1 MLKMSKKSILR
12 PGHVELRVMDLDEAL
27 HHYKSILGLIETGRD
42 HLGRVYLK
50 AWDEHDHHC
59 LILKESDNPGME
71 YMGFKTTSPEM
82 LESLAEDL
90 KNYGVEIEWI
100 EAGQNL
106 ATGKR
111 LRFKAPT
118 GHHFELYAEKDLYGN
133 GMPTTNPGIKAE
145 GLKGIHPSRFD
156 HCALMGSEVEESY
169 KLFKDVLG
177 FQLTEQVLDGQT
189 MMAAFMSCSNKP
201 HDIAFIHADDKG
213 KLHHMSFFV
222 DSWAH
227 VLEAADTIANHDV
240 PHEIGPTRHGIT
252 RGETVYFFDPSG
264 NRNEV
269 FSGGYIW
276 YADRPTLTWTVDE
289 LPKAIFY
296 TERKLS
302 ESFFTVMT

>member
-1 MLKMSKKSILR
+1 MNKKPILR
-12 PGHVELRVMDLDEAL
+12 PGHVELRVMDLNEAL
-27 HHYKSILGLIETGRD
+27 NHYVNIVGLVETGRD
-42 HLGRVYLK
+42 QLGRVYLK

-59 LILKESDNPGME
+59 LILKEADNPGME
-71 YMGFKTTSPEM
+71 CMAFKTASTEDIDI
-82 LESLAEDL
+82 LEKKLN
-90 KNYGVEIEWI
+90 NYGVETRWMEP
-100 EAGQNL
+100 GQNL

-111 LRFKAPT
+111 LRFTAPT
-118 GHHFELYAEKDLYGN
+118 GHIFELYAHKDIYGN
-133 GMPTTNPGIKAE
+133 GMPTTNPGIKAD

-156 HCALMGSEVEESY
+156 HCALMGSGVEESY

-177 FQLTEQVLDGQT
+177 FELTEQVVDGDT

-201 HDIAFIHADDKG
+201 HDIAFIHADHKA

-222 DSWAH
+222 DSWAQ
-227 VLEAADTIANHDV
+227 VLSAADTIANHDV

-276 YADRPTLTWTVDE
+276 YSDRPTLTWTADE
-289 LPKAIFY
+289 LPRAIFY

-302 ESFFTVMT
+302 ESFFNVMT